1 MAENIKIH
9 PNDDTFSRLLKMAVK
24 GLRGDKK
31 LLKKAKKEFAES
43 DIQLYYNKDTE
54 TVRVLK
60 KDAPPVDFPVAN
72 FAIEP
77 TATSKKAEK

>member
-9 PNDDTFSRLLKMAVK
+9 PNDDTFSSLLKMAVQ

-43 DIQLYYNKDTE
+43 DIKLFYNKETE
-54 TVRVLK
+54 VIRVLK

-77 TATSKKAEK
+77 TAVSKKPKK